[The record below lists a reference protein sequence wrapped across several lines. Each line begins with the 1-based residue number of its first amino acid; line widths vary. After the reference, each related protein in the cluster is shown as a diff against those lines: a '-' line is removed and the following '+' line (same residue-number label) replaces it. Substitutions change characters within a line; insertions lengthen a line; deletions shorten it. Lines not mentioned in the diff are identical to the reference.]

1 MRPTVI
7 VGVSAGIA
15 AYKAAILVRE
25 LIRARC
31 DVRVVPTPASLEFVG
46 KATWEG
52 LTGHPVHTGL
62 TDHPGSDHVELARI
76 ADLIVI
82 APATADVMARIRAG
96 FANDLL
102 TTTVLASRCPVVLSP
117 AMHTAM
123 WDNAATQD
131 NVAVLRQRGITIIDP
146 ASGALGSGDHGVGR
160 LPEPEEIARVC
171 LDTLASAPTS
181 FSSNERVLFG
191 RHIVVTAGGT
201 QEPLDPVRFIGNRSS
216 GRQGIEIARSS
227 ARMGATV
234 HLIASNVEKS
244 LLDNLE
250 PSISLSFAPTAHD
263 VELAVQA
270 QCDGA
275 DALVMCA
282 AIADFRPTSV
292 ADAKIKKTDD
302 SSNVP
307 TIELERT
314 TDILATIAHSD
325 SRPPV
330 VVGFAAETGQADT
343 VLAYGKEKARRKG
356 ADFLAINRVGDGF
369 GFGDVDTHVT
379 IVDSKG
385 ELVGE
390 VSGSKAR
397 VADFLTTTIAQRL
410 ATIGE

>member
-1 MRPTVI
+1 M
-7 VGVSAGIA
+7 
-15 AYKAAILVRE
+15 
-25 LIRARC
+25 
-31 DVRVVPTPASLEFVG
+31 
-46 KATWEG
+46 
-52 LTGHPVHTGL
+52 
-62 TDHPGSDHVELARI
+62 
-76 ADLIVI
+76 
-82 APATADVMARIRAG
+82 
-96 FANDLL
+96 
-102 TTTVLASRCPVVLSP
+102 
-117 AMHTAM
+117 
-123 WDNAATQD
+123 
-131 NVAVLRQRGITIIDP
+131 
-146 ASGALGSGDHGVGR
+146 
-160 LPEPEEIARVC
+160 C
-171 LDTLASAPTS
+171 LDTLASTQTS
-181 FSSNERVLFG
+181 FSSNEQMLFG

-244 LLDNLE
+244 LLDDLE
-250 PSISLSFAPTAHD
+250 PSISVSFAPTAHD

-314 TDILATIAHSD
+314 TDILATVAHSD
-325 SRPPV
+325 SRPTV

-369 GFGDVDTHVT
+369 GFGDVDNHVT